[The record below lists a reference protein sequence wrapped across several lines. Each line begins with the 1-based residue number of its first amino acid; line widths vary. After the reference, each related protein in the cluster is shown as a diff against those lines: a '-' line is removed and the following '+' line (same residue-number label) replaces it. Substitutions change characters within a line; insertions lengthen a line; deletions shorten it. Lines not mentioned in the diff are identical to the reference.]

1 LNWHRGDRKL
11 QLELLRARAAADR
24 IALSLAVRDISD
36 RLHPFRR
43 AAESI
48 ESVIGVLGGRG
59 RVLRWVVAAGAALAR
74 AAWVRQAMGAVGAG
88 LRASAAPRIR
98 TLALAALVAGAVAL
112 LIRRARRSQARD
124 ARSPPG
130 GGGETV

>member
-1 LNWHRGDRKL
+1 MNRHRGDRKL

-24 IALSLAVRDISD
+24 IELSLAVRDISD

-48 ESVIGVLGGRG
+48 ESVVGVLGGRG
-59 RVLRWVVAAGAALAR
+59 RALRWVVAAGAALAR

-88 LRASAAPRIR
+88 LRASAGPRIR
-98 TLALAALVAGAVAL
+98 TLALAALAAGAVAL
-112 LIRRARRSQARD
+112 LIRRTRSQARD
-124 ARSPPG
+124 AQSPPG